1 MNDRVDAG
9 DESGQRRHV
18 EQIRSSHLTVR
29 STALAPAGKHDR
41 VESRDGSRDVTAE
54 MTESTRDEGR
64 HACGIDQGCG
74 IRESC
79 ASRRSTSAG
88 SWGMD
93 AQFAT
98 STVDAVSL

>member
-1 MNDRVDAG
+1 MDDRVDAG
-9 DESGQRRHV
+9 DESGQRRRV
-18 EQIRSSHLTVR
+18 EEIRSSHFTVG
-29 STALAPAGKHDR
+29 STALAPAGEHDR
-41 VESRDGSRDVTAE
+41 VESRDGSCNVTAE
-54 MTESTRDEGR
+54 MTERTRDEGR

-88 SWGMD
+88 SWGID
-93 AQFAT
+93 AQFAM